1 MKSRRLASLTLCL
14 ALWSLAPLTA
24 QISEQVPAPAESAH
38 RVGRILIPRLNLD
51 LPLLEMSDVQ
61 DQKTL
66 NRGPAHLAGTSYP
79 GQAGNCVIAGHR
91 STFTSPFRK
100 LGELHQG
107 DTIIL
112 QDPQGGSHRY
122 QIGRI
127 FPVRPDQVEV
137 ISPTE
142 TATVTL
148 ITCHPLNS
156 NQQRLIVQGRLV
168 DAGPPG

>member
-1 MKSRRLASLTLCL
+1 MKLRRLASLLLYFALC
-14 ALWSLAPLTA
+14 SLVPLPA
-24 QISEQVPAPAESAH
+24 QIVKQAPAVSAAF
-38 RVGRILIPRLNLD
+38 VGRILIPRLNLD
-51 LPLLEMSDVQ
+51 LPLLEMSDVL

-66 NRGPAHLAGTSYP
+66 NRGPSHLAGTCYP

-91 STFTSPFRK
+91 STFTSPFRE
-100 LGELHQG
+100 LGELQQG

-112 QDPQGGSHRY
+112 QDSKGGNFQY
-122 QIGRI
+122 QIDRI

-156 NQQRLIVQGRLV
+156 DRQRLIVHGHLV
-168 DAGPPG
+168 ETNLPG